1 MLHNVGSMVDGAVS
15 RALSAAQTTP
25 TQTNPLQV
33 SATIRKLFMLLHGSY
48 GTLFLAKFSTGER
61 DAEGR
66 DKGIR
71 AAMKVWDAKLSNFA
85 PEVVETAADRL
96 SASHPQFPPNLPE
109 FEALCVSVAP
119 RKTYA
124 QEAGLP
130 RLPAPAP
137 AAPMEVSFELRGD
150 GKDWARRILA
160 RHEAGDKIRPYTL
173 QCARQAL
180 GLEGRMSWQ

>member
-1 MLHNVGSMVDGAVS
+1 MLHDVATLAQSAVN
-15 RALSAAQTTP
+15 RAAACP
-25 TQTNPLQV
+25 APDAEPLQV
-33 SATIRKLFMLLHGSY
+33 KPVVRKLFMLLHGSY
-48 GTLFLAKFSTGER
+48 GTLFLSKFATGEK
-61 DAEGR
+61 DAAGR

-71 AAMKVWDAKLSNFA
+71 AAMKVWESKLSRFDDSTIEA
-85 PEVVETAADRL
+85 AADRL
-96 SASHPQFPPNLPE
+96 STQHPEFPPNLPQ
-109 FEALCVSVAP
+109 FESLCIALMP

-124 QEAGLP
+124 EEAGLP

-137 AAPMEVSFELRGD
+137 AAPIEVSFELRGD

-160 RHEAGDKIRPYTL
+160 RNEAGDRIRSYTL